1 LTHLRV
7 GRLIEAMRI
16 AALLVA
22 VAGCTPAATHLSAK
36 VTIELSSDDPS
47 AAVVKLEAYAYEAT
61 GQDDDTSQ
69 SVSGIDARIELD
81 GRVVPL
87 SEDEPGHHAGEVQQ
101 GFPQSIRLL
110 GDDEAVEL
118 GHSPFS
124 TAIVDRTDEY
134 LRVAIDPPVQP
145 DEWVVVI
152 RSATDGV
159 TSQPIYGEAVE
170 FPPGFAKL
178 TLTRSFTADDD
189 SEGLRLG
196 GQVIVRRAPPVPHFG
211 GDP

>member
-1 LTHLRV
+1 
-7 GRLIEAMRI
+7 MRI

-22 VAGCTPAATHLSAK
+22 AACTPTPTHLSAK

-47 AAVVKLEAYAYEAT
+47 AAVVKLEAYAYEGT
-61 GQDDDTSQ
+61 DQEDTSQ

-81 GRVVPL
+81 GRVVAL
-87 SEDEPGHHAGEVQQ
+87 SEDEPGHHAGESQQ

-118 GHSPFS
+118 GHGPFS

-145 DEWVVVI
+145 GEWVVVI
-152 RSATDGV
+152 RSAPDGV
-159 TSQPIYGEAVE
+159 TSEPIYAAAVD

-178 TLTRSFTADDD
+178 TLNRSFTADDD
-189 SEGLRLG
+189 GDGLRMG
-196 GQVIVRRAPPVPHFG
+196 GQVIVRRVPPVPHFG